1 MTDTARPASPA
12 FAVTV
17 FLSSATKVDPLYY
30 AAADQLGR
38 AIAAEK
44 WVLVYGGNNVGCM
57 GALADGCR
65 AGGGRVIGITPQ
77 FFIDR
82 NLADTKCDELIVT
95 QSMRERKQLLEQRAD
110 AFIAL
115 PGGLG
120 TFEELFEIIVG
131 RQLGQHD
138 KPIIILNINGYY
150 TPLLDLI
157 DKAVQQHFVRDVTSQ
172 QVLVAGTV
180 PEAIEILRAHRTTS
194 ARVTA

>member
-12 FAVTV
+12 FAITV
-17 FLSSATKVDPLYY
+17 FLSSATKVDKIYY
-30 AAADQLGR
+30 AAAEALGR

-57 GALADGCR
+57 GALADGAR
-65 AGGGRVIGITPQ
+65 AGGGRVVGITPQ

-82 NLADTKCDELIVT
+82 NLADLKCDELIVT
-95 QSMRERKQLLEQRAD
+95 TTMRERKQTLEQRAD

-131 RQLGQHD
+131 KQLGQHD
-138 KPIIILNINGYY
+138 KPIIILNINGFY
-150 TPLLDLI
+150 TPLIDLI
-157 DKAVQQHFVRDVTSQ
+157 KQAAEQHFVREVTWQ
-172 QVLVAGTV
+172 QIAVADTV
-180 PEAIEILRAHRTTS
+180 DAAIALLKAQRT
-194 ARVTA
+194 RVATV